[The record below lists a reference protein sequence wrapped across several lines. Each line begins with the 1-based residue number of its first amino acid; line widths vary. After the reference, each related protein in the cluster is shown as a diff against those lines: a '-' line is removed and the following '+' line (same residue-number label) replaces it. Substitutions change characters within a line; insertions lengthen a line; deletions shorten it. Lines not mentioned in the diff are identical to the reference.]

1 MENVL
6 DSIDDKRAVAIL
18 TRVAK
23 GRGLLQC
30 APCLEVRQAQAAL
43 AEAFGQ
49 AGAGDTPT
57 EADLARQC
65 LRLLSQNPDTAQA
78 IAAMAG
84 QPDRGAQC
92 FFVAEVSV
100 IVLALAVLGTSG
112 RFELDKTGKVTLVVE
127 KKALSNEVLKKLV
140 DMIQRFFSGQ

>member
-6 DSIDDKRAVAIL
+6 NSIDDKRAVEIL

-30 APCLEVRQAQAAL
+30 PPGLEVRQARAAL

-49 AGAGDTPT
+49 AGSGDTPT

-100 IVLALAVLGTSG
+100 TALALAVLGTSG
-112 RFELDKTGKVTLVVE
+112 RFERDKAGKVSLVVE